1 MDLNFTKTETLV
13 DALYSLADAIES
25 ETGLAEIVIMEAA
38 ERIKILASSNVVF
51 MQNFSEWKSELYELQ
66 EIAGLLF
73 NSLAKRTDIVDD
85 DLNGLSQYQSWR
97 KEFDFKKADT
107 GTSCIG
113 ISFPVDA
120 NKDQK

>member
-38 ERIKILASSNVVF
+38 ERIKILASSNVIF
-51 MQNFSEWKSELYELQ
+51 MQNFSESKSELDELQ
-66 EIAGLLF
+66 KIAGMLF

-85 DLNGLSQYQSWR
+85 DLNGLSKYQSWR
-97 KEFDFKKADT
+97 KELDLKKADE
-107 GTSCIG
+107 GTSCIK

-120 NKDQK
+120 NTGQK